1 MQLNTI
7 QKKQGASKAKRRVGR
22 GNASGAGTYCG
33 RGCKG
38 QGQRKSGNVR
48 PGFEGGQTPLIMRLP
63 KLKGFKNPNRLDF
76 QVVNVG
82 DLDVFKDGDE
92 VNVLT
97 LLEKKL
103 VRRKLLP
110 VKVLGNGKVS
120 KKLTLKVHKVSKAA
134 KEKIN
139 AAGGKVL

>member
-1 MQLNTI
+1 MQLNSI
-7 QKKQGASKAKRRVGR
+7 QKKRGAVKAKRRVGR

-33 RGCKG
+33 RGSKG

-76 QVVNVG
+76 QVVNVSK
-82 DLDVFKDGDE
+82 LNVFKDGEE

-103 VRRKLLP
+103 IRRKMLP
-110 VKVLGNGKVS
+110 VKVLGNGKITS
-120 KKLTLKVHKVSKAA
+120 KVTLKVHKVSKAA

-139 AAGGKVL
+139 AVGGKVL

>member
-1 MQLNTI
+1 MQLNSI
-7 QKKQGASKAKRRVGR
+7 KPKVKKVKRRVGR

-38 QGQRKSGNVR
+38 QGQRKSSNVR

-63 KLKGFKNPNRLDF
+63 KLKGFNNPNRGEF
-76 QVVNVG
+76 QIVNVG
-82 DLDVFKDGDE
+82 DLDRFNDGDE

-97 LLEKKL
+97 LLDKNLIRKKL
-103 VRRKLLP
+103 EP
-110 VKVLGNGKVS
+110 VKILGNGKIT
-120 KKLTLKVHKVSKAA
+120 KKLTIKVHKISTTA
-134 KEKIN
+134 KDKII